1 MGIYVRTR
9 GRQLDYRF
17 LGAAP
22 EEFWWRSYRPVTDTE
37 RPTIL
42 LESDGESWRIYVAG
56 ISSQR
61 RDLSDR
67 PIQFNLA
74 LDGDCASADPDADA
88 ATRELA
94 LGVIARAAADLAD
107 QLGRAI
113 AGVVLDEQLPRDDV
127 ERMLASPGEETL
139 HEAAAA
145 VRAAYHDLPDP
156 PADGDLPPGDWAG
169 EFGWVGG
176 IANSPARGLF
186 LAHVARLLAG
196 GPGRALVLNLFV
208 DDDDLER
215 LPDVSGGLGVLA
227 ARPGLQLD
235 REVRELA
242 GKKAEPPPV
251 PQSCPEP
258 GKTLLRTSNLVVL
271 LIGLLLAG
279 ALTIWLIPS
288 HSPSPPSHHVS
299 TSPTPT
305 ARSG

>member
-1 MGIYVRTR
+1 
-9 GRQLDYRF
+9 
-17 LGAAP
+17 
-22 EEFWWRSYRPVTDTE
+22 
-37 RPTIL
+37 
-42 LESDGESWRIYVAG
+42 
-56 ISSQR
+56 
-61 RDLSDR
+61 
-67 PIQFNLA
+67 
-74 LDGDCASADPDADA
+74 
-88 ATRELA
+88 
-94 LGVIARAAADLAD
+94 
-107 QLGRAI
+107 
-113 AGVVLDEQLPRDDV
+113 
-127 ERMLASPGEETL
+127 MLVSPGEETL

-258 GKTLLRTSNLVVL
+258 GKTLLRTSNRVVL
-271 LIGLLLAG
+271 LIGLLLAA